1 MLIVLSGTCRHIIC
15 SQSVPRR
22 QFQRSVEGWL
32 LFCLANTVLWLKD
45 SWSGIMCSSSC
56 GHPNFVASIAE
67 TTPNFYNTISARV
80 CQGSLFLM
88 CGRPR
93 LFVTWPGATHSLQE
107 LAFNERPHSPP
118 SARFVSSSALLAGR
132 FNQSRKM
139 IESSGIE
146 MPVAYSS
153 TAMAPCL
160 VQRRWG
166 TSASCCP
173 YPHPMK
179 IDRLLRTGI
188 HI

>member
-1 MLIVLSGTCRHIIC
+1 MT
-15 SQSVPRR
+15 
-22 QFQRSVEGWL
+22 
-32 LFCLANTVLWLKD
+32 
-45 SWSGIMCSSSC
+45 
-56 GHPNFVASIAE
+56 VASTSLLKVVDVPFRKCVAMGQMPQIDSGPVPSPSLTMYYAPPPCGPSSICYANGE
-67 TTPNFYNTISARV
+67 SPPNFYSAFSTRG

-88 CGRPR
+88 CARPR
-93 LFVTWPGATHSLQE
+93 LCMTWPGATHSLQE
-107 LAFNERPHSPP
+107 LTFNEHPHSPS

-132 FNQSRKM
+132 LVQLRKM

-166 TSASCCP
+166 ISASWCP
-173 YPHPMK
+173 YLHLLK
-179 IDRLLRTGI
+179 IERSFLTGF